1 MVSTNAPAKQSVLSG
16 LRGVRIASS
25 DSTGCG
31 WCQSSTRREEL
42 SNRDFEFVRITIPE
56 SHCNWTRNSRI
67 PGSPNSM
74 VASTFRRA
82 KSGSTKY
89 PSTSLRSFI
98 ITKLRRDRVAP
109 GQKTLRWLLQDPNG
123 KKCDL
128 PSDCLIHLRST
139 LTRDRSQS
147 TSTSYSTYPVL
158 AARIKILVD
167 HMNQHKPVGFRALW
181 RDKRDSN
188 SWYTLWAAVIF
199 GILALILAFAGLAV
213 ASAQTWAAFKAL
225 DLQKSSTAST
235 FASK

>member
-1 MVSTNAPAKQSVLSG
+1 
-16 LRGVRIASS
+16 
-25 DSTGCG
+25 
-31 WCQSSTRREEL
+31 
-42 SNRDFEFVRITIPE
+42 
-56 SHCNWTRNSRI
+56 
-67 PGSPNSM
+67 
-74 VASTFRRA
+74 
-82 KSGSTKY
+82 
-89 PSTSLRSFI
+89 
-98 ITKLRRDRVAP
+98 
-109 GQKTLRWLLQDPNG
+109 LRWLLQDPNG

-147 TSTSYSTYPVL
+147 TSTSYSTYPIL